1 VSGRPPSRK
10 EQSDGYNAASMG
22 ATDWEQRQADHYD
35 AIAAAYEVH
44 YSDEWSLRYR
54 RTFINER
61 MTRGI
66 DLAGARVLDAMCG
79 SGQLATYLEA
89 AGAVVTG
96 LDVSQEVIERFR
108 TEHPQCEGVA
118 RSIFDS
124 GFEDGHFDAV
134 MVVGGLHHV
143 HPETDRAID
152 EMYRV
157 LKPGGHLCFAE
168 PHVGSLPDLARRLW
182 YRFDPLFEANEAGID
197 LEHLTRMHGHQFEF
211 SAPTYTGGPAYLLVY
226 NSMVFRVPRAVKRLY
241 SPLLL
246 LLERPIQRLQGRR
259 TSCMVVCQWCRK
271 HAG

>member
-1 VSGRPPSRK
+1 M
-10 EQSDGYNAASMG
+10 D
-22 ATDWEQRQADHYD
+22 ATDWEQRQAAHYD
-35 AIAAAYEVH
+35 AIAAAYEQH

-61 MTRGI
+61 MSRGI

-79 SGQLATYLEA
+79 SGQLASYLEDR
-89 AGAVVTG
+89 GAQVTG

-108 TEHPQCEGVA
+108 AEHPRSEGVA

-143 HPETDRAID
+143 HPETDRAVREIH
-152 EMYRV
+152 RI
-157 LKPGGHLCFAE
+157 LRPGGHLCFAE
-168 PHVGSLPDLARRLW
+168 PYVGSLPDLARRLW

-197 LEHLTRMHGHQFEF
+197 LAHLMRTNADRFEF
-211 SAPTYTGGPAYLLVY
+211 DRPTYTGGPAYLLVF
-226 NSMVFRVPRAVKRLY
+226 NSMVFRVPRALKRIY

-246 LLERPIQRLQGRR
+246 LAERPIQRLQGRR
-259 TSCMVVCQWCRK
+259 TACIVVCQWRK
-271 HAG
+271 TATV